1 VSGNGSGMKL
11 QKILAPVD
19 FSESMPGTLRC
30 TAAFARE
37 YGAAVTLLHV
47 VKPDHSCLT
56 HGTARIQLAEEAQ
69 EAGECQLSKLIDV
82 LWANEIKVEALVAI
96 GIPHLQ
102 IVNEAR
108 EIQADLIIMGTHG
121 PVGIWKLFRRN
132 TTSKV
137 VRYAPCPVL
146 VVPLFERGFA
156 LDSRALRSIDN

>member
-1 VSGNGSGMKL
+1 MSRNGSELKL
-11 QKILAPVD
+11 QRILAPVD
-19 FSESMPGTLRC
+19 FSVSMPGTLRC
-30 TAAFARE
+30 AAAFARE
-37 YGAAVTLLHV
+37 FGAAITLLHV

-56 HGTARIQLAEEAQ
+56 HGIARLQLAEELR
-69 EAGECQLSKLIDV
+69 EAGQCQLSQLIDV
-82 LWANEIKVEALVAI
+82 LWANEVKAEALVAT

-121 PVGIWKLFRRN
+121 PVGIWGLFRRN

-146 VVPLFERGFA
+146 VVPLFERGSRVGSPMLRM
-156 LDSRALRSIDN
+156 LDT